1 MSVPPNQMQGMVD
14 SALEAVP
21 GVEVE
26 IPQVED
32 FADGAEIIQGP
43 EGAIVQ
49 AIQEQMMTQVQEY
62 DHNANLAETLDD
74 SILGEL
80 SSELREQY
88 ETDQESRSEWEEGYT
103 KGLDLLGVQYEER
116 TQPFQGASGV
126 THPIIAES
134 VTQFQAQA
142 Y

>member
-1 MSVPPNQMQGMVD
+1 MQGMVD

-62 DHNANLAETLDD
+62 DHNA
-74 SILGEL
+74 
-80 SSELREQY
+80 
-88 ETDQESRSEWEEGYT
+88 
-103 KGLDLLGVQYEER
+103 
-116 TQPFQGASGV
+116 
-126 THPIIAES
+126 
-134 VTQFQAQA
+134 
-142 Y
+142 